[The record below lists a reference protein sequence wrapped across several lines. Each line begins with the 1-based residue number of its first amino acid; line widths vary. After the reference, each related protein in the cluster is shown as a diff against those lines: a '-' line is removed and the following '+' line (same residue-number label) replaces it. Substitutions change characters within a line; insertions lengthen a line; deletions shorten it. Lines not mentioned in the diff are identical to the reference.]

1 MKGGSASF
9 GTQAIPQLLIKQA
22 VPASIGILV
31 MSLNIL
37 IDTIFVGQWIGA
49 NAIAPLLPGRPE
61 RLGIELELPI
71 KTHVSG
77 VQMTPRW
84 QLTVGL
90 QKSF

>member
-49 NAIAPLLPGRPE
+49 NAIAAINVVLPVSFLLLHWVWPSVWAVVLSSPD
-61 RLGIELELPI
+61 P
-71 KTHVSG
+71 
-77 VQMTPRW
+77 
-84 QLTVGL
+84 
-90 QKSF
+90 